1 MKALSQLGLIVS
13 LLVIL
18 IIGVSGSGV
27 AQERSEKEYNDFL
40 IKALS
45 DANVGIRSS
54 AAQLLGER
62 KVEDAVKP
70 LLKMLDTEKHYAV
83 RITAALAL
91 HQIGG
96 DEVKQIFREKVKDEK
111 NKTVQHVLVGLIED
125 VSNVK
130 VAKKQQK

>member
-13 LLVIL
+13 LMVML
-18 IIGVSGSGV
+18 IVGVNSFGV

-45 DANVGIRSS
+45 DTNVGIRSS

-70 LLKMLDTEKHYAV
+70 LVKMLDTEKHYAV

-91 HQIGG
+91 YQIGG
-96 DEVKQIFREKVKDEK
+96 DEVKQIFRDKVKDEK
-111 NKTVQHVLVGLIED
+111 NKTVRHVLAGLIED
-125 VSNVK
+125 MSNVK
-130 VAKKQQK
+130 VVKK